1 MGTAMIALI
10 HLSARALAHPPSM
23 ATLAG
28 FAEHELVLVCARCGP
43 AVPAVS
49 VLSRALSGR
58 RVVALAVDGEL
69 VAQERR
75 LVGQVLAEG
84 QVVLILTADE
94 PAAATMVNWCWLA
107 ADRIVT
113 LPD

>member
-1 MGTAMIALI
+1 MIALI
-10 HLSARALAHPPSM
+10 HLSERALAHPPSL
-23 ATLAG
+23 ATLAE

-43 AVPAVS
+43 AVPSMPA
-49 VLSRALSGR
+49 LRRALSGR
-58 RVVALAVDGEL
+58 RVAALAVGGEL

-75 LVGQVLAEG
+75 LIAQVLAEG

-94 PAAATMVNWCWLA
+94 PTTATMVHWSWLA